1 MLDYFSTGAILKQ
14 MLNNSSLDRIFYALS
29 DPTRRDIVER
39 LSKRPASVSEL
50 ASPLAMSMAAV
61 VQHVQILEESGLIK
75 TQKIGRVRSCMV
87 EMNSLDL
94 IENWLNQRRKFW
106 ERNFDRLGEFLEKT
120 EKGKK

>member
-1 MLDYFSTGAILKQ
+1 

-39 LSKRPASVSEL
+39 LSKKSASVSEL
-50 ASPLAMSMAAV
+50 ASPLDMSMAAV

-75 TQKIGRVRSCMV
+75 TQKIGRVRSCRV
-87 EMNSLDL
+87 ETNSLEL

-106 ERNFDRLGEFLEKT
+106 ERNLDRLGEFLEKT